1 MIKFLNLKEIEG
13 KILCVLL
20 LFSIV
25 ISIVIIILSQIL
37 YYDGEISMSISAELI
52 DNFITGYFMNFTK
65 SSLPSNF
72 DPSRES
78 NDNLINFG
86 IWQGTAKGCGKIN
99 DNGIKEARL
108 PETGK
113 NCEKDEEVLE
123 PIPSTN
129 IYSYKGI
136 VISGSTKGEYYELL
150 KEDIVKV
157 NETCPQ
163 NKILCGY
170 IDTLKN
176 KLCINKTMTC
186 PISYIT
192 ISKTAPNIQNLHE
205 IEGNDGYKL
214 YFSNNP
220 YPDGKEI
227 PYIVNSFKIADE
239 EI

>member
-86 IWQGTAKGCGKIN
+86 FWQGTAKGCGK
-99 DNGIKEARL
+99 K
-108 PETGK
+108 K
-113 NCEKDEEVLE
+113 
-123 PIPSTN
+123 
-129 IYSYKGI
+129 
-136 VISGSTKGEYYELL
+136 
-150 KEDIVKV
+150 
-157 NETCPQ
+157 
-163 NKILCGY
+163 
-170 IDTLKN
+170 
-176 KLCINKTMTC
+176 
-186 PISYIT
+186 
-192 ISKTAPNIQNLHE
+192 
-205 IEGNDGYKL
+205 
-214 YFSNNP
+214 
-220 YPDGKEI
+220 
-227 PYIVNSFKIADE
+227 
-239 EI
+239 